1 VLDLN
6 HIICYKLWGSCIY
19 PIETSCFEN
28 VCSKCH
34 LTTLT
39 TKDSSY
45 YCYMCKCNVLVKN
58 KAHINYKIMQEMV
71 KEYNCI
77 LQNLGLNLWWAKI
90 WGQLMNSMHN
100 EVHS

>member
-1 VLDLN
+1 MG
-6 HIICYKLWGSCIY
+6 KLHV

-45 YCYMCKCNVLVKN
+45 YYYMCKCNVLVEN
-58 KAHINYKIMQEMV
+58 EVHINYKITQEMI
-71 KEYNCI
+71 KTPIKGPLFNPF
-77 LQNLGLNLWWAKI
+77 
-90 WGQLMNSMHN
+90 
-100 EVHS
+100 